1 MKLKLD
7 LRIQKTY
14 NLLIEALFELMKEKP
29 FESIKLTEICEK
41 AMVHKTTFYHH
52 FTDKYDLLKFA
63 ITELQKSMLNQ
74 IELKNDD
81 LITYYLNLAQI
92 YMKHIKENKAFYRSI
107 ILDNENSI
115 CLNIFYDM
123 FVKDIES
130 KLKNYPLDIPINYF
144 LSYHVN
150 GVFQVIQE
158 WFRKGL
164 IEDEETIIHYL
175 KILLN

>member
-14 NLLIEALFELMKEKP
+14 KLLIEALFELMKEKP

-81 LITYYLNLAQI
+81 LITI
-92 YMKHIKENKAFYRSI
+92 
-107 ILDNENSI
+107 
-115 CLNIFYDM
+115 
-123 FVKDIES
+123 
-130 KLKNYPLDIPINYF
+130 
-144 LSYHVN
+144 
-150 GVFQVIQE
+150 
-158 WFRKGL
+158 
-164 IEDEETIIHYL
+164 
-175 KILLN
+175 

>member
-14 NLLIEALFELMKEKP
+14 KLLIEALFELMKEKP

-115 CLNIFYDM
+115 CLNIKRTSCSF
-123 FVKDIES
+123 F
-130 KLKNYPLDIPINYF
+130 KLLV
-144 LSYHVN
+144 LQS
-150 GVFQVIQE
+150 
-158 WFRKGL
+158 
-164 IEDEETIIHYL
+164 YL
-175 KILLN
+175 KTENQITDHKTFSYF